1 MGNMIKGIIFDFDG
15 TLYNSL
21 YVWDNVAVDYLKSI
35 GGTPES
41 DLAMQFR
48 NMDLR
53 QAANYYIEHYHVKLT
68 QEEIMQGINDM
79 VENEYTN
86 NVLPKDGIPE
96 LLEILKNKN
105 IKMCIAT
112 ATDKYLIEKAL
123 ERCGLE
129 NYFTDIYSCTDVGK
143 SKQEPDIYRLAL
155 KCLGT
160 DKSETAVF
168 EDNLNALTTAKN
180 DGFKA
185 VGVKDNH
192 SNLKELEN
200 LSDVYVE
207 SFNDIEEL
215 LNFIG

>member
-1 MGNMIKGIIFDFDG
+1 MIKGIIFDFDG
-15 TLYNSL
+15 TLYDSL

-53 QAANYYIEHYHVKLT
+53 QAANYYIDHYHVKLT

-79 VENEYTN
+79 VENEYAN
-86 NVLPKDGIPE
+86 NVCPKEGVPE
-96 LLEILKNKN
+96 LLEKLRDKG
-105 IKMCIAT
+105 IKLCIAT

-129 NYFTDIYSCTDVGK
+129 KYFIDIFSCTDVKK

-168 EDNLNALTTAKN
+168 EDNLNALTTAKR

-192 SNLKELEN
+192 SNLDELEKM
-200 LSDVYVE
+200 SDVYIDSYNE
-207 SFNDIEEL
+207 IDEL
-215 LNFIG
+215 LKFIDE